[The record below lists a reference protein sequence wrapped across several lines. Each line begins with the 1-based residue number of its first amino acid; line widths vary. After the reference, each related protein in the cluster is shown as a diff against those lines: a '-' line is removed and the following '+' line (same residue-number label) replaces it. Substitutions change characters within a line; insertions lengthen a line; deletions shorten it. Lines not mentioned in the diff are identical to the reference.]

1 MIKPGITAIAAGAI
15 LAVLVSACG
24 GAGSSAPQTASQIL
38 TSNGYTPV
46 TASQSSEVATIL
58 SAAGPPASEFSSVAA
73 GVSAKDGLGNDTSGT
88 STYQEVIILTPAG
101 VSAISPTF
109 AAVQSQDKAVG
120 ITVTRNGDVLTAT
133 GTGNAFS
140 AISQG

>member
-38 TSNGYTPV
+38 TSNGYIPV
-46 TASQSSEVATIL
+46 TASQSSEVSTIL
-58 SAAGPPASEFSSVAA
+58 SGGPPASDFSSVAA

-88 STYQEVIILTPAG
+88 STYQDVIILTPAG

-120 ITVTRNGDVLTAT
+120 ITMTRNGDVLTAT

>member
-38 TSNGYTPV
+38 TSNGYIPV

-58 SAAGPPASEFSSVAA
+58 SGGPPASDVSSVAA

-88 STYQEVIILTPAG
+88 STYQDVIVLTPVG

-109 AAVQSQDKAVG
+109 AAVQSQDKAAG
-120 ITVTRNGDVLTAT
+120 ITVTRNGDVLTVT

-140 AISQG
+140 ALSQG